1 MLQRIIVVIAM
12 INHVEGL
19 KMKKA
24 TLALL
29 VMGVLVQG
37 VALAGGTGSQ
47 NGVIVRMG
55 AAMVDP
61 HGDGLMVGT
70 NKLDVGDNTQ
80 LGLSVSVP
88 VSRNLA
94 VGVLAATPFKH
105 DITLGGAKV
114 GTTKHLP
121 PTVTLQYRFNNA
133 GNATPYV
140 GAGVNYTRFFDEQT
154 VSTGALGTTNLNL
167 KDSTGAAAELGV
179 DWKLNKHWGLN
190 AAAWYADIETDAST
204 ANGTNPLGTV
214 KIDPWVYMVG
224 ASYHF

>member
-140 GAGVNYTRFFDEQT
+140 GAGVNYTRFFKEQT
-154 VSTGALGTTNLNL
+154 EGALAGAALDL
-167 KDSTGAAAELGV
+167 DDSTGLAGELGV
-179 DWKLNKHWGLN
+179 DWKLNKRWGLN
-190 AAAWYADIETDAST
+190 AAAWYADIETDAKVDG
-204 ANGTNPLGTV
+204 AKIGTV